1 MPTHARSNYDVC
13 VCVFSACDF
22 PAQLA
27 MDPHH
32 STPDGSGLR
41 WVLLVGNVSTG
52 EGGAVAWANALE
64 ATTTGDNANS
74 MGGSSAD
81 AAAARAA
88 GFGNA
93 TAIIPGST
101 VIECGYATGFMRL
114 GLGGQTA
121 ALGVPAGARLVM
133 RRLVLTELAARGGS
147 YSRSDPLAV
156 LSSPLWGVSLAAG
169 ASKTRL
175 ENCTLVVSAEE
186 LQLLQQA
193 LLPAAQLA
201 AVVAAGPAGGTGA
214 NATANSTGSA
224 GTGGNASK
232 LTFDTALV
240 EATRSFFMNANDLSV
255 NTTGS
260 VLLLRI
266 AYVTT
271 DLYTLTNCVFR
282 APVAADGEWSGPNLT
297 ALGVPYDTGSSS
309 SSGRGGAPVGAIVG
323 AVVGGCCALLA
334 AGVTALLVLRRRRQQ
349 HGRLKRGRDAGA
361 GDDPYAQYLQRGAA
375 TDGAGADAGPYG
387 NVDGNTSIAAGVA
400 IAGDGPR
407 SRCSLDRL
415 SALTDSGQV
424 MRPGAR
430 SSAADVTALAIMF
443 KGGAGPSVTTSTVS
457 CSGGPTGELPR
468 LLAGLAAPAEAASSA
483 QGGVGSAAGRSSHP
497 SSSASSGLLKLRSP
511 YTTTGAVTNMTSKA
525 LAAMA
530 AAEASALRS
539 DGLPVGGS
547 GDKLTRAPTDS
558 FDAAPSTTT
567 LRQHGPAGAAA
578 LCATMRTGSS
588 TGGPITAG
596 PGAGDSRHTPPSASS
611 GSRDVARTGAN
622 AVESSNASSAVSL
635 WQVPGAPGTTRG
647 ASTVNQ
653 MHAMIA
659 AFGRNFNDQQL
670 QVHGLIG
677 KGAHGTVYRGTWRG
691 LSVAIKSMVFGP
703 DDHARH
709 QQRPLMEA
717 AISSNLTHPN
727 IV

>member
-1 MPTHARSNYDVC
+1 
-13 VCVFSACDF
+13 
-22 PAQLA
+22 
-27 MDPHH
+27 
-32 STPDGSGLR
+32 
-41 WVLLVGNVSTG
+41 
-52 EGGAVAWANALE
+52 
-64 ATTTGDNANS
+64 
-74 MGGSSAD
+74 
-81 AAAARAA
+81 
-88 GFGNA
+88 
-93 TAIIPGST
+93 
-101 VIECGYATGFMRL
+101 
-114 GLGGQTA
+114 
-121 ALGVPAGARLVM
+121 M

-309 SSGRGGAPVGAIVG
+309 SSGRGGAP
-323 AVVGGCCALLA
+323 
-334 AGVTALLVLRRRRQQ
+334 

-400 IAGDGPR
+400 IA
-407 SRCSLDRL
+407 
-415 SALTDSGQV
+415 
-424 MRPGAR
+424 
-430 SSAADVTALAIMF
+430 
-443 KGGAGPSVTTSTVS
+443 
-457 CSGGPTGELPR
+457 
-468 LLAGLAAPAEAASSA
+468 
-483 QGGVGSAAGRSSHP
+483 
-497 SSSASSGLLKLRSP
+497 
-511 YTTTGAVTNMTSKA
+511 
-525 LAAMA
+525 
-530 AAEASALRS
+530 
-539 DGLPVGGS
+539 
-547 GDKLTRAPTDS
+547 
-558 FDAAPSTTT
+558 
-567 LRQHGPAGAAA
+567 
-578 LCATMRTGSS
+578 
-588 TGGPITAG
+588 
-596 PGAGDSRHTPPSASS
+596 
-611 GSRDVARTGAN
+611 
-622 AVESSNASSAVSL
+622 
-635 WQVPGAPGTTRG
+635 
-647 ASTVNQ
+647 
-653 MHAMIA
+653 
-659 AFGRNFNDQQL
+659 
-670 QVHGLIG
+670 
-677 KGAHGTVYRGTWRG
+677 
-691 LSVAIKSMVFGP
+691 
-703 DDHARH
+703 
-709 QQRPLMEA
+709 
-717 AISSNLTHPN
+717 
-727 IV
+727 